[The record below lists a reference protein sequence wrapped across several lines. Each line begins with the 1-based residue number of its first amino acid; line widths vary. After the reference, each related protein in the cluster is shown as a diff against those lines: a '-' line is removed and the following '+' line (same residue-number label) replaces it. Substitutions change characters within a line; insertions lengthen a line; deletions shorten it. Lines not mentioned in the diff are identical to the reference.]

1 LDYMDEVKP
10 QMILLQALNI
20 GKSFSANPVLSN
32 ISLVLQAGERVGLVG
47 VNGAGKSTLLKI
59 ITGQMLADAGE
70 IVKAKDVTL
79 GYLAQDSGLDSDQ
92 TIWQELITVF
102 DHFKAQE
109 TELRDLEQRIADP
122 DVIANE
128 TLHEKLMNT
137 YSNLME
143 NFKNKGGY
151 QYEATTRSILHGMRF
166 YPADYDTPINQL
178 SGGQKTRLA
187 LAKLLL
193 MEPNV
198 LVLDEPTNYLDIETL
213 GWLEKYL
220 QGYPGAVLVVS
231 HDRFF
236 LDALVNVIYE
246 LERTHVT
253 RYTGNYSNYLL
264 LKGERLEQ
272 QIRQFEKQQSE
283 ISRIEEFIQRNIV
296 RASTTKRAQSRRKM
310 LDKMDVIDQPLG
322 SLKKASF
329 QFDIDKVSGN
339 QVITLQNVA
348 IGYENKVLAQD
359 LSFQITRGERV
370 ALLGPNGLGKS
381 TLLKTIV
388 GYIPTLSGTIQFGS
402 SVTPGFYD
410 QEQDNLN
417 RGKQV
422 LNELWDDYPTMPE
435 KDVRTVLGN
444 FLFSGDDVLK
454 KVGEL
459 SGGERARVSL
469 AKLMLQKANLLILD
483 EPTNHLDLFSKEILE
498 EALEDYPG
506 TILFVSHD
514 RYFLNKIST
523 RVLEMTPSGVVS
535 YLGNYDYY
543 LEKKQELEENES
555 SAPAAQSTGT
565 FAADSDKA
573 TNKEKFQQDKE
584 QKKLE
589 RQQKRRVEE
598 LENQIEEMESRIEEI
613 EAELCKPEVFQDHE
627 QVLLLNQQLE
637 ETSASLEACLEEW
650 TELQE

>member
-1 LDYMDEVKP
+1 
-10 QMILLQALNI
+10 MILLQALNI

-32 ISLVLQAGERVGLVG
+32 INLVLQTGERVGLVG

-59 ITGQMLADAGE
+59 ITGQMLADTGE

-79 GYLAQDSGLDSDQ
+79 GYLAQDSGLVSDR

-102 DHFKAQE
+102 EHFKARE
-109 TELRDLEQRIADP
+109 NELRDLEKRIADP
-122 DVIANE
+122 AVIANE
-128 TLHEKLMNT
+128 ALHEKLMNT
-137 YSNLME
+137 YSHLME
-143 NFKNKGGY
+143 DFKNKGGY

-310 LDKMDVIDQPLG
+310 LDKMDVMDKPPSG
-322 SLKKASF
+322 LKKASF

-339 QVITLQNVA
+339 QVITLQDVA
-348 IGYENKVLAQD
+348 VGYENKVLAQG
-359 LSFQITRGERV
+359 LSFQIARGERV

-388 GYIPTLSGTIQFGS
+388 GQIPPLSGAIQFGS

-410 QEQDNLN
+410 QEQDNLS

-422 LNELWDDYPTMPE
+422 LHELWDDYPTMPE

-543 LEKKQELEENES
+543 LEKKQELEESES
-555 SAPAAQSTGT
+555 SSSVVENAGAPAG
-565 FAADSDKA
+565 DSDKV
-573 TNKEKFQQDKE
+573 TNKEKFQHGKE

-589 RQQKRRVEE
+589 RQQKRRIEE
-598 LENQIEEMESRIEEI
+598 LEKQIEQMETRIEEI

-627 QVLLLNQQLE
+627 QALLLNQQLE
-637 ETSASLEACLEEW
+637 ETRASLDERFEEW